1 MTVEETRRVVIATCQ
16 PSAKPL
22 DRVVD
27 LMEYRQRRNRAARV
41 GHWKRALG
49 RRATQD
55 VLDRV
60 AAGPVKG
67 ITVRN

>member
-1 MTVEETRRVVIATCQ
+1 MTVEETRRVIMATCQ
-16 PSAKPL
+16 SNAKPL
-22 DRVVD
+22 ERVVD

-41 GHWKRALG
+41 GHWRRALG
-49 RRATQD
+49 RRATQE

-60 AAGPVKG
+60 ATGPVRG